1 MHKSAKPNRSVV
13 VCLFVA
19 WTIFSAGPRPVVHSH
34 SEIATQALAD
44 SGEAI
49 ARHIA
54 MFHAAPK
61 DEPSGLHFH
70 WVFNPTTAFL
80 GQDGT
85 LAGPMIQVPTDQH
98 SGELG
103 VELGPASAPYPGGS
117 WCVSVRDLCG
127 DSLHRLGTSPNR
139 FHSFLSN
146 SVSIQE
152 IFCVYRC

>member
-1 MHKSAKPNRSVV
+1 MHKSTKPNRSVM

-34 SEIATQALAD
+34 TELATQALAD
-44 SGEAI
+44 SDAAF

-54 MFHAAPK
+54 LFHSAPK
-61 DEPSGLHFH
+61 DDPCGLHFH

-85 LAGPMIQVPTDQH
+85 LAGPLIQVSTDQH
-98 SGELG
+98 SEELG
-103 VELGPASAPYPGGS
+103 VGLGPASSPHPCDS

-127 DSLHRLGTSPNR
+127 DSLSCLGASPNR
-139 FHSFLSN
+139 VHSFLSD

-152 IFCVYRC
+152 IFCCYRC